1 MLRSVL
7 CSLAFV
13 AGVGGA
19 AVSAGGAEPV
29 AVIDVRVDPVVATV
43 GDRLTLTVLVEH
55 EPGTEITGPDQDAD
69 YGQAVFIAAR
79 SPATQATGV
88 RARTTLS
95 YTLTSFTVGKHE
107 IPPLAIE
114 YVTGAERGTVV
125 TPAAPYTTDSVLPPD
140 TTTLRPLKP
149 QLSIPEPAPPPFV
162 PGTFVALLAV
172 LTVLGYWLMRRA
184 LDSRPVVLASA
195 PIAPVM
201 ARDPAEVAREAL
213 ASLAESGLAA
223 RDVAEYYARIAGTVR
238 QYLSAR
244 WGIPAYAMT
253 RREIERGM
261 AASGLERWPARL
273 AANLLEQCEAAEFAK
288 FVPARERREQD
299 LATGYEI
306 IRLSEPE
313 AESADETAAD

>member
-1 MLRSVL
+1 MPRFFLFL
-7 CSLAFV
+7 V
-13 AGVGGA
+13 ALIVGVGGA
-19 AVSAGGAEPV
+19 SVSAGGAEPV
-29 AVIDVRVDPVVATV
+29 AVIDVRVEPVVATV

-55 EPGTEITGPDQDAD
+55 EAGTEITGPGGDAD
-69 YGQAVFIAAR
+69 YGQAIFIAAG
-79 SPATQATGV
+79 SPATQATGD
-88 RARTTLS
+88 RERTVLS

-107 IPPLAIE
+107 IPQLAIE
-114 YVTGAERGTVV
+114 WVSGADRGTVL
-125 TPAAPYTTDSVLPPD
+125 TPVAPYTTDSVLPPD

-149 QLSIPEPAPPPFV
+149 QFSIPEPAPPAFV

-172 LTVLGYWLMRRA
+172 LTAFGYWLMRRA
-184 LDSRPVVLASA
+184 LESRAAVALAMPVA
-195 PIAPVM
+195 PAV

-213 ASLAESGLAA
+213 ASLAASGLAE
-223 RDVAEYYARIAGTVR
+223 RDVPEYYARIAGTVR
-238 QYLSAR
+238 QYLSTR
-244 WGIPAYAMT
+244 WGIPVYAMT

-313 AESADETAAD
+313 VGSVDEMRAD